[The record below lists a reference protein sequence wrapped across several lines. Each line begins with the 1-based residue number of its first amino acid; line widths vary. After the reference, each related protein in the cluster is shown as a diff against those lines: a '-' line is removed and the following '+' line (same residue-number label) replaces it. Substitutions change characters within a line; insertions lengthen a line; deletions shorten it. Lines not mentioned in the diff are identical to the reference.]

1 MFQRHDLI
9 FELGNRKGSQF
20 CRHGSN
26 RTYKAAGTER
36 PEFCIERF
44 LLRKHQSFA
53 KFLYLLFG
61 VSRWLIDF
69 AINGVGKPRIPPHCC
84 PLLVKHRMRL
94 LVYRQSNGHKRIK
107 NGAIAVLLLLGAS
120 VLDFVLDPLD
130 VCAKSGCRLR
140 FSATAE
146 NEYDKKSTVDTSK
159 STPLLA

>member
-1 MFQRHDLI
+1 
-9 FELGNRKGSQF
+9 
-20 CRHGSN
+20 
-26 RTYKAAGTER
+26 
-36 PEFCIERF
+36 
-44 LLRKHQSFA
+44 
-53 KFLYLLFG
+53 
-61 VSRWLIDF
+61 
-69 AINGVGKPRIPPHCC
+69 
-84 PLLVKHRMRL
+84 MRL